1 MAQVTVDAG
10 ICGFATTIQ
19 AASADMQVVQISYES
34 DCPHVNKAKEE
45 LTSVDAF
52 QELFKKP
59 HETTVY
65 QILSK
70 YLPHVTCPLYSGFF
84 KAIEV
89 AAGMALPKDAS
100 ISIEN

>member
-10 ICGFATTIQ
+10 ICGFTSTIQ
-19 AASADMQVVQISYES
+19 AASVDMQTVQISYES

-45 LTSVDAF
+45 LTAVDAF

-70 YLPHVTCPLYSGFF
+70 YLPHVTCPLYSGFL

-89 AAGMALPKDAS
+89 AAGMALPKDVS
-100 ISIEN
+100 ISIES